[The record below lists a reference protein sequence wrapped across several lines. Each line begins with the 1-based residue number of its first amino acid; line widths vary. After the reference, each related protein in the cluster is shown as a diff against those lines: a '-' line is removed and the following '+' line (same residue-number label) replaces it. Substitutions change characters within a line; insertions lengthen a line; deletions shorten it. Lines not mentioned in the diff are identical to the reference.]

1 MKKSIKKLSVL
12 LLTLCLLIVP
22 SAAVTASAEEGITPY
37 FNNVISVSTNMVI
50 NSSGQMTI
58 SYQYAGSSSK
68 TTKAVIT
75 TYIEKKVLGL
85 FWQRVNNGQP
95 DNQWVDTINDYKYS
109 GYRKVQLNSSG
120 TYRVKVE
127 YKIYGSG
134 GAADVVDYEKEDSY

>member
-1 MKKSIKKLSVL
+1 MKKSIKKLSAL
-12 LLTLCLLIVP
+12 LLALCLLIVP
-22 SAAVTASAEEGITPY
+22 SAAVTASAEEGIMPY
-37 FNNVISVSTNMVI
+37 YNNVTSTYTAMNI
-50 NSSGQMTI
+50 NSSGQMSI
-58 SYQYAGSSSK
+58 AYQYAGSSSK

-95 DNQWVDTINDYKYS
+95 DNQWVDTIYKYEYS

-120 TYRVKVE
+120 TYRVKVQ

-134 GAADVVDYEKEDSY
+134 GAADVIDYESEDSY

>member
-1 MKKSIKKLSVL
+1 MKKSIKKLTAL
-12 LLTLCLLIVP
+12 LLTLCLLTVP
-22 SAAVTASAEEGITPY
+22 AAVTASASDITPY
-37 FNNVISVSTNMVI
+37 YNNVTSTKTNMTI

-58 SYQYAGSSSK
+58 NYQYVGTSGK

-95 DNQWVDTINDYKYS
+95 DNQWVDTINDYKYT

-134 GAADVVDYEKEDSY
+134 GAADVVNYEGEDSY